1 MSTTTFWLVRHAAH
15 DDVGQYLAGR
25 KPGVTLGPE
34 GRAQAERL
42 GRRMAR
48 ESIALVVASPRERA
62 QETADAIVAATGAA
76 PAEVSDALDEVDFGA
91 WTGKTFEALE
101 DDAEWR
107 RWNTL
112 RSLARAPGG
121 ETMLEVQRRVTDL
134 MQDLCR
140 RVGEGGAV
148 LVSHGDVIKAAVCHV
163 LGLQIDA
170 WPRFDIAPASITTI
184 VLGDWGGKVLTLNET
199 TP

>member
-15 DDVGQYLAGR
+15 DDVGRYLAGR
-25 KPGVTLGPE
+25 KPGVRLGPE

-48 ESIALVVASPRERA
+48 ETISLVVASPRERA
-62 QETADAIVAATGAA
+62 LETADAIVAAAGIA
-76 PAEVSDALDEVDFGA
+76 PAEASDALDEVDFGA
-91 WTGKTFEALE
+91 WTGKTFEAL
-101 DDAEWR
+101 DDDPDWR

-121 ETMLEVQRRVTDL
+121 ETMVDVERRVTGL
-134 MQDLCR
+134 MLRLCR
-140 RVGEGGAV
+140 RIGEGGAV

-163 LGLQIDA
+163 LGLPLDA
-170 WPRFDIAPASITTI
+170 WPRFDIAPASITTMVI
-184 VLGDWGGKVLTLNET
+184 GDWGGKVLTLNEI